1 MLQKH
6 LVPFAVLD
14 KIISNISIIMLFAQ
28 ATPSNQ
34 EKETTGMNC
43 IGNET
48 SNCLSVLVTQLFT
61 TYIRQ
66 GPLLLSFTLMHNNR
80 FCQKLFVPYQ
90 LVQDLVIQSE
100 HQRLQVRI
108 PLMVL

>member
-48 SNCLSVLVTQLFT
+48 NNCSQCAGHPVV
-61 TYIRQ
+61 
-66 GPLLLSFTLMHNNR
+66 HN
-80 FCQKLFVPYQ
+80 L
-90 LVQDLVIQSE
+90 
-100 HQRLQVRI
+100 H
-108 PLMVL
+108 